1 MADKDFDFDNL
12 LSGSNTSNTGTTST
26 TSNTDV
32 ETKTASYPF
41 SVRLDAR
48 YVEVIKAL
56 AWYKR
61 ISQREFL
68 EQAIDSQLA
77 EIDSQELNEALNKF
91 RNEQSS

>member
-12 LSGSNTSNTGTTST
+12 LSGSTSSDTRTTST
-26 TSNTDV
+26 TSNTDAS
-32 ETKTASYPF
+32 TKVALHPF

-48 YVEVIKAL
+48 YVEIVKAL

-61 ISQREFL
+61 ISQREFM

-77 EIDSQELNEALNKF
+77 QIDTKMLNEALKKYQD
-91 RNEQSS
+91 EQSS